1 MSEPSDLLP
10 ALVDSLSES
19 TPVDRDRAFG
29 QAGEGEEVEIVRA
42 LKDIAEIASA
52 HRDIWRRDEAREP
65 EALERWGPLLI
76 EGKIG
81 EGGYAEVFRARDPQ
95 LHRHVALK
103 LFHPERA
110 RQLTKDTL
118 LNEGRGLARLRHENV
133 VVVYGAD
140 EQQGRVG
147 IWMEY
152 VEGATL
158 RDVVEKQGR
167 MSADEAVSIGRRLCD
182 ALAAVHAKGMVH
194 GDVEAQNVMRQEG
207 EDGGRIVLMD
217 FSSIRSTDRS
227 LPGHEDGKVVGT
239 PLYMAP
245 EIWEEAKPEA
255 TSDIYSLGV
264 LLYYMV
270 TGSFPVRA
278 RTLEDLRSAHRNRER
293 ALLRDARPEL
303 PDDFVHVVERAL
315 ASGRPVLDA

>member
-19 TPVDRDRAFG
+19 TPVDWDRAFG

-118 LNEGRGLARLRHENV
+118 LNEGRARAAAARE
-133 VVVYGAD
+133 
-140 EQQGRVG
+140 R
-147 IWMEY
+147 
-152 VEGATL
+152 
-158 RDVVEKQGR
+158 
-167 MSADEAVSIGRRLCD
+167 SRRLWRGRTTGTRRHLD
-182 ALAAVHAKGMVH
+182 GVRRGRHPSRRRR
-194 GDVEAQNVMRQEG
+194 EAG
-207 EDGGRIVLMD
+207 
-217 FSSIRSTDRS
+217 
-227 LPGHEDGKVVGT
+227 
-239 PLYMAP
+239 
-245 EIWEEAKPEA
+245 
-255 TSDIYSLGV
+255 SD
-264 LLYYMV
+264 
-270 TGSFPVRA
+270 
-278 RTLEDLRSAHRNRER
+278 ER
-293 ALLRDARPEL
+293 
-303 PDDFVHVVERAL
+303 
-315 ASGRPVLDA
+315 G